1 MENDILK
8 HRMAVISNI
17 EKSFGEEIIEKGFED
32 EVNPFERLEWENSLT
47 KAELDEFE
55 KAKHQ
60 DGDMHPNGKW
70 VWRQSANGGKGDW
83 RVANPKRGGG
93 ARKTAT
99 AAPAA
104 TVKTDDKKAA
114 DWLKNNTAEYAD
126 WLIYGEDGYMYD
138 KKNEAAF
145 KQLEKM
151 GWKLSDERFDSD
163 GVDEADEYV
172 KKMEDRGYEVMQVDD
187 GSDTYSYLLRKKSGS
202 PAATKNSTN
211 TNVKSNDA
219 KSQSKSIYGS
229 NGYMSQDFLSYLE
242 KNKEKIWPGVDFSE
256 YTDIKV
262 GHRGSKDS
270 NYVAISGQNKNG
282 SRVTI
287 DDAYITG
294 EGTNVGAQQ
303 VRKNPVIKELT
314 EKYKKGDTSN
324 AKKDTTSSNNVNKL
338 KLNGVDITVKRDPKD
353 KYGYIVEGNGK
364 SVKTQDP
371 SFYNV
376 TKLTGLTKKAIADM
390 LDIPLKTTKKKAN
403 DKKSYEAKEAD
414 AYDKGDGKIGNYP
427 KPTVNVGKQARQLY
441 NLLDKNR
448 HFRFKYG
455 MPSDEIMKKL
465 KTYQGNVVYS
475 YHDNAGTDEIYRIEF
490 K

>member
-8 HRMAVISNI
+8 HRMAVIRNI
-17 EKSFGEEIIEKGFED
+17 EKSFGEDIVEKGFED
-32 EVNPFERLEWENSLT
+32 EVNPFEYAEWENSLT

-93 ARKTAT
+93 AKKT
-99 AAPAA
+99 APAA
-104 TVKTDDKKAA
+104 STTTSQKKEETASAANKKTA
-114 DWLKNNTAEYAD
+114 
-126 WLIYGEDGYMYD
+126 G
-138 KKNEAAF
+138 
-145 KQLEKM
+145 
-151 GWKLSDERFDSD
+151 R
-163 GVDEADEYV
+163 
-172 KKMEDRGYEVMQVDD
+172 
-187 GSDTYSYLLRKKSGS
+187 
-202 PAATKNSTN
+202 
-211 TNVKSNDA
+211 
-219 KSQSKSIYGS
+219 SIYGD

-242 KNKEKIWPGVDFSE
+242 KNKEKIWPRVNFSE
-256 YTDIKV
+256 YTDIRV

-270 NYVAISGQNKNG
+270 NYVAISGKNENG
-282 SRVTI
+282 VRVTI

-294 EGTNVGAQQ
+294 EGTNAGSNQ

-314 EKYKKGDTSN
+314 EKYKNGDISN
-324 AKKDTTSSNNVNKL
+324 AKKQDVSKKTDNSSSDNVNKL

-376 TKLTGLTKKAIADM
+376 AKLTGLTKKTIADM
-390 LDIPLKTTKKKAN
+390 LDIPLKTTAKKKTAE
-403 DKKSYEAKEAD
+403 KSSYAAKEAD
-414 AYDKGDGKIGNYP
+414 AYDKGDGKVGNYP
-427 KPTVNVGKQARQLY
+427 VPTHTSYPAANLY
-441 NLLDKNR
+441 SRLKNNR
-448 HFRFKYG
+448 HFGFKYG
-455 MPSDEIMKKL
+455 LPEEEITKKL
-465 KTYQGNVVYS
+465 KDYKGNVKVS
-475 YHDNAGTDEIYRIEF
+475 YHNNAGTIEIYRIEF